1 MTYDI
6 DTSDL
11 SLDFATDEVE
21 VQATYELL
29 PEGSYPVNL
38 TKVEMKPT
46 KAGNGKRL
54 VVSCKVTDGQHKGR
68 SLMTGLNVK
77 NANPVAEEIGRK
89 QLRVL
94 LQSVN
99 LDGERDMSRLI
110 GKECV
115 ALVVIRDGTGG
126 YGPSNDIKAF
136 KPLSGGGSAPS
147 QQASGPSGKK
157 PSWV

>member
-1 MTYDI
+1 
-6 DTSDL
+6 
-11 SLDFATDEVE
+11 
-21 VQATYELL
+21 
-29 PEGSYPVNL
+29 
-38 TKVEMKPT
+38 MKPT

-68 SLMTGLNVK
+68 SLMTGLNVA
-77 NANPVAEEIGRK
+77 NSNPVAQEIGRK

-94 LQSVN
+94 LQSVH

-115 ALVVIRDGTGG
+115 AQVVVKEGTGG

-136 KPLSGGGSAPS
+136 KPLPGSSAPS

>member
-1 MTYDI
+1 MLFR
-6 DTSDL
+6 S
-11 SLDFATDEVE
+11 
-21 VQATYELL
+21 
-29 PEGSYPVNL
+29 
-38 TKVEMKPT
+38 
-46 KAGNGKRL
+46 RL

-115 ALVVIRDGTGG
+115 AQVVIKDGSSG
-126 YGPSNDIKAF
+126 YGSSNDIKAF
-136 KPLSGGGSAPS
+136 KPLSGGSAPS